1 MNWYPQNHQATP
13 PKINPFVEKPPP
25 LHPLPS
31 TIANHCKRL
40 QTTANFRPPFF
51 HLFPL
56 FRPSQFRTPA
66 KPLPT
71 PALRLFCSLF
81 APPLRPPPSGTPDKP
96 LQTTANHRQPP
107 QTSAKNPACL
117 TTNGVLKT
125 HFSRLA
131 AYLISCAQKM
141 CQSSRLFRSTAPGFT
156 LPSSGMPSASR
167 IVLRTSSPWM

>member
-1 MNWYPQNHQATP
+1 MMRVCGMNYYPQIPLGQPSQMQPLCEKTATTP
-13 PKINPFVEKPPP
+13 PSSPINNRKPLQAIANNRQLPPP
-25 LHPLPS
+25 PFLLP
-31 TIANHCKRL
+31 
-40 QTTANFRPPFF
+40 
-51 HLFPL
+51 
-56 FRPSQFRTPA
+56 
-66 KPLPT
+66 
-71 PALRLFCSLF
+71 FC
-81 APPLRPPPSGTPDKP
+81 APLRPPPSGTPDKP